1 MKDQATGQ
9 EQTQES
15 RVSTQL
21 KPTVRLCPSER
32 IMGCWKRSLVPESA
46 LSPTCWVTLGLSF
59 FISQKVSS
67 PHCRYPWV
75 LCARTLKSTKHLP
88 SARAASHAEI

>member
-46 LSPTCWVTLGLSF
+46 LSPTCWVTLS
-59 FISQKVSS
+59 VSLLVKKCQA
-67 PHCRYPWV
+67 PTVGIHGFYV
-75 LCARTLKSTKHLP
+75 QEL
-88 SARAASHAEI
+88 